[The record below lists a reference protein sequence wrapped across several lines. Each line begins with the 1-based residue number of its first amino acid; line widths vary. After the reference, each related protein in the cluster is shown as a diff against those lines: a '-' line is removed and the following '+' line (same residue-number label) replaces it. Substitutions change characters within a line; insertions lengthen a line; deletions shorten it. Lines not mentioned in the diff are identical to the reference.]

1 MFKRIHAIHAQGATV
16 PSIALR
22 NANYRNLRADN
33 DIRSDAEF
41 ARRAGITPG
50 QLWRVLKGR
59 SEPGNH
65 FIAGTLDVFGVEAFP
80 ALFVVLPDVGDGGD
94 V

>member
-1 MFKRIHAIHAQGATV
+1 V

-22 NANYRNLRADN
+22 NDRFRNLLAIN
-33 DIRSDAEF
+33 DIPSDAEF

-50 QLWRVLKGR
+50 QLWRVLAGR

-65 FIAGTLDVFGVEAFP
+65 FIAGTLDVFGIGTFA
-80 ALFVVLPDVGDGGD
+80 ALFAILPDVEAGA
-94 V
+94 